1 MNLHE
6 YQAKRLLAEEGVP
19 VPRAIPAFSVR
30 EAVNQAREL
39 GGPAWVVKAQVHA
52 GGRGKA
58 GGVRMVESIAQVEKA
73 AQELLGKPLV
83 TAQTGPQGQHV
94 AALLIEEPSRI
105 ARELYL
111 ALMVDRG
118 QARITFLATQEGG
131 MDIEELAA
139 SRPESLHRVVVEP
152 STGFLPFQARQLGFQ
167 FGLDAS
173 QVQQLTRI
181 MQGMYRLAQRLDALM
196 VEINPLAITA
206 EGKLLALD
214 AKVVMDDNAL
224 YRHPESD
231 ELFDSTQQDGREITA
246 RQFGLNY
253 ISLEGNIG
261 CMVNGAGL
269 AMATMD
275 LIKLHG
281 GEPANFLDVGGGAA
295 ADKVTQAFKLILSD
309 TRVKAIL
316 VNIFGGITRCDLLAE
331 GIIQAAAEVGL
342 HLPVVVR
349 LEGTRKEEGMALLRE
364 SGLSLITA
372 DGLTDAAMKAVAA
385 AQG

>member
-19 VPRAIPAFSVR
+19 VPHAIPAFSVR

-39 GGPAWVVKAQVHA
+39 GGGAWVVKAQIHA
-52 GGRGKA
+52 GGRGKS
-58 GGVRMVESIAQVEKA
+58 GGVRVVDSIAQVEKA

-118 QARITFLATQEGG
+118 QARITFLAAQEGG
-131 MDIEELAA
+131 MDIEALAA
-139 SRPESLHRVVVEP
+139 SRPESLYRVVVEP
-152 STGFLPFQARQLGFQ
+152 ITGFLPFQARQLGFR
-167 FGLDAS
+167 FGLDAG
-173 QVQQLTRI
+173 QVQQFTRI

-196 VEINPLAITA
+196 VEINPLAITT

-275 LIKLHG
+275 LIQLHG

-309 TRVKAIL
+309 SRVKAIL

-331 GIIQAAAEVGL
+331 GIIQAAAEVGI

-349 LEGTRKEEGMALLRE
+349 LEGTKKEEGMALLRG

-372 DGLTDAAMKAVAA
+372 DGLADAAMKAVAA

>member
-58 GGVRMVESIAQVEKA
+58 GGVRVVHSIAEVEKA
-73 AQELLGKPLV
+73 AQELLGKRLV
-83 TAQTGPQGQHV
+83 TAQTGAQGQHV
-94 AALLIEEPSRI
+94 AALLIEEPSSI

-139 SRPESLHRVVVEP
+139 TRPEALKKLVVNP

-167 FGLDAS
+167 LGLDIS

-181 MQGMYRLAQRLDALM
+181 MQGMYRLAQKLDALM
-196 VEINPLAITA
+196 VEINPLAVTSD
-206 EGKLLALD
+206 GRLLALD
-214 AKVVMDDNAL
+214 AKLVMDDNAL

-275 LIKLHG
+275 MIKLHG

-331 GIIQAAAEVGL
+331 GIIQAAAEVGI

-364 SGLSLITA
+364 SGLSLISA
-372 DGLTDAAMKAVAA
+372 DGLTDAAVKAVAA

>member
-58 GGVRMVESIAQVEKA
+58 GGVRVVNNIAQVEKT

-83 TAQTGPQGQHV
+83 TVQTGPQGQHV
-94 AALLIEEPSRI
+94 AALLIEEPSQI

-118 QARITFLATQEGG
+118 QARITFLASQEGG

-139 SRPESLHRVVVEP
+139 SRPAALHRVVVEP
-152 STGFLPFQARQLGFQ
+152 RTGFLPFQARQLGFRL
-167 FGLDAS
+167 GLDAS

-196 VEINPLAITA
+196 VEINPLAITTD
-206 EGKLLALD
+206 GKLLALD

-309 TRVKAIL
+309 IRVKAIL
-316 VNIFGGITRCDLLAE
+316 VNIFGGITRCDLLAQ
-331 GIIQAAAEVGL
+331 GIIQAAAEVGI

-349 LEGTRKEEGMALLRE
+349 LEGTKKEEGMALLRD

>member
-139 SRPESLHRVVVEP
+139 SRPEALHRVVVEP

-206 EGKLLALD
+206 EGRLLALD

>member
-94 AALLIEEPSRI
+94 AALLIEQPSRI

-139 SRPESLHRVVVEP
+139 SRPEALHRVVVEP

-206 EGKLLALD
+206 EGRLLALD

>member
-94 AALLIEEPSRI
+94 AALLIEEPGRI

-139 SRPESLHRVVVEP
+139 SRPEALHRVVVEP

-206 EGKLLALD
+206 EGRLLALD

-309 TRVKAIL
+309 NRVKAIL

>member
-58 GGVRMVESIAQVEKA
+58 GGVRVVHSIAQVEKT

-83 TAQTGPQGQHV
+83 TVQTGPQGQHV
-94 AALLIEEPSRI
+94 AALLIEEPSQI

-139 SRPESLHRVVVEP
+139 SRPEALHRVVVEP
-152 STGFLPFQARQLGFQ
+152 RTGFLPFQARQLGFQ
-167 FGLDAS
+167 LGLDAS

-196 VEINPLAITA
+196 VEINPLAITID
-206 EGKLLALD
+206 GKLLALD

-309 TRVKAIL
+309 IRVKAIL
-316 VNIFGGITRCDLLAE
+316 VNIFGGITRCDLLAQ
-331 GIIQAAAEVGL
+331 GIIQAAAEVGI

-349 LEGTRKEEGMALLRE
+349 LEGTKKEEGMALLRD

>member
-6 YQAKRLLAEEGVP
+6 YQAKRLLAEEGIS

-58 GGVRMVESIAQVEKA
+58 GGVRVVHSIAGVEKA

-83 TAQTGPQGQHV
+83 TAQTGAQGQHV
-94 AALLIEEPSRI
+94 AALLIEEPSSI

-118 QARITFLATQEGG
+118 QARITFLATREGG

-139 SRPESLHRVVVEP
+139 TRPEALKKLVVNP
-152 STGFLPFQARQLGFQ
+152 STGFLPFQARQLGFE
-167 FGLDAS
+167 FGLDTS

-181 MQGMYRLAQRLDALM
+181 MQGMYRLAQKLDALM
-196 VEINPLAITA
+196 VEINPLAVTSD
-206 EGKLLALD
+206 GRLLALD
-214 AKVVMDDNAL
+214 AKLVMDDNAL

-275 LIKLHG
+275 MIKLHG

-331 GIIQAAAEVGL
+331 GIIQAAAEVGI

-364 SGLSLITA
+364 SGLSLISA
-372 DGLTDAAMKAVAA
+372 DGL
-385 AQG
+385 

>member
-58 GGVRMVESIAQVEKA
+58 GGVRMVDSIAQVEKA

-94 AALLIEEPSRI
+94 AALLIEEPGRI

-139 SRPESLHRVVVEP
+139 SRPEALHRVVVEP

-206 EGKLLALD
+206 EGRLLALD

-309 TRVKAIL
+309 NRVKAIL

>member
-58 GGVRMVESIAQVEKA
+58 GGVRVVNSIAQVEKA

-94 AALLIEEPSRI
+94 AALLIEEPSQV

-139 SRPESLHRVVVEP
+139 SRPEALHRVVVEP

-206 EGKLLALD
+206 EGRLLALD

>member
-139 SRPESLHRVVVEP
+139 SRPEALHRVVVEP

-196 VEINPLAITA
+196 VEINPLAITT

-309 TRVKAIL
+309 IRVKAIL

-385 AQG
+385 AQD

>member
-94 AALLIEEPSRI
+94 AALLIEEPGRI

-139 SRPESLHRVVVEP
+139 SRPEALHRVVVEP

-196 VEINPLAITA
+196 VEINPLAITTD
-206 EGKLLALD
+206 GKLLALD

-309 TRVKAIL
+309 NRVKAIL

>member
-19 VPRAIPAFSVR
+19 VPHAIPAFSVR

-39 GGPAWVVKAQVHA
+39 GGGAWVVKAQIHA
-52 GGRGKA
+52 GGRGKS
-58 GGVRMVESIAQVEKA
+58 GGVRMVDSIAQVEKA

-83 TAQTGPQGQHV
+83 TVQTGPQGQHV

-118 QARITFLATQEGG
+118 QARITFLAAQEGG
-131 MDIEELAA
+131 MDIEDLAA
-139 SRPESLHRVVVEP
+139 SRPEALYRVVVEP
-152 STGFLPFQARQLGFQ
+152 STGFLPFQARQLGFR
-167 FGLDAS
+167 FGLDAG
-173 QVQQLTRI
+173 QVQQFTRI

-196 VEINPLAITA
+196 VEINPLAITT

-275 LIKLHG
+275 LIQLHG

-309 TRVKAIL
+309 SRVKAIL

-331 GIIQAAAEVGL
+331 GIIQAAAEVGI

-349 LEGTRKEEGMALLRE
+349 LEGTKKEEGMALLRG

-372 DGLTDAAMKAVAA
+372 DGLADAAMKAVAA

>member
-19 VPRAIPAFSVR
+19 VPHAIPAFSVR

-39 GGPAWVVKAQVHA
+39 GGGAWVVKAQIHA
-52 GGRGKA
+52 GGRGKS
-58 GGVRMVESIAQVEKA
+58 GGVRVVDSIAQVEKA

-118 QARITFLATQEGG
+118 QARITFLAAQEGG
-131 MDIEELAA
+131 MDIEALAA
-139 SRPESLHRVVVEP
+139 SRPESLYRVVVEP
-152 STGFLPFQARQLGFQ
+152 STGFLPFQARQLGFR
-167 FGLDAS
+167 FGLDAG
-173 QVQQLTRI
+173 QVQQFTRI

-196 VEINPLAITA
+196 VEINPLAITT

-275 LIKLHG
+275 LIQLHG

-309 TRVKAIL
+309 SRVKAIL

-349 LEGTRKEEGMALLRE
+349 LEGTKKEEGMALLRG
-364 SGLSLITA
+364 SSLSLITA
-372 DGLTDAAMKAVAA
+372 DGLADAAMKAVAA

>member
-19 VPRAIPAFSVR
+19 VPHAIPAFSVR

-39 GGPAWVVKAQVHA
+39 GGGAWVVKAQIHA
-52 GGRGKA
+52 GGRGKS
-58 GGVRMVESIAQVEKA
+58 GGVRVVDSIAQVEKA

-118 QARITFLATQEGG
+118 QARITFLAAQEGG
-131 MDIEELAA
+131 MDIEDLAA
-139 SRPESLHRVVVEP
+139 SRPEALYRVVVEP
-152 STGFLPFQARQLGFQ
+152 STGFLPFQARQLGFR
-167 FGLDAS
+167 FGLDAG
-173 QVQQLTRI
+173 QVQQFTRI

-196 VEINPLAITA
+196 VEINPLAITT

-275 LIKLHG
+275 LIQLHG
-281 GEPANFLDVGGGAA
+281 GEPANFLDVGGRAA

-309 TRVKAIL
+309 SRVKAIL

-331 GIIQAAAEVGL
+331 GIIQAAAEVGI

-349 LEGTRKEEGMALLRE
+349 LEGTKKEEGMALLRG

-372 DGLTDAAMKAVAA
+372 DGLADAAMKAVAA

>member
-58 GGVRMVESIAQVEKA
+58 GGVRMVDSIAQVEKA

-118 QARITFLATQEGG
+118 QARITFLATREGG
-131 MDIEELAA
+131 VDIEELAA
-139 SRPESLHRVVVEP
+139 SRPEALHRVVVEP

-167 FGLDAS
+167 FGLDAG

-206 EGKLLALD
+206 EGRLLALD
-214 AKVVMDDNAL
+214 AKVVMDENAL

-295 ADKVTQAFKLILSD
+295 ADKVNQAFKLILSD

>member
-19 VPRAIPAFSVR
+19 VPHAIPAFSVR

-39 GGPAWVVKAQVHA
+39 GGGAWVVKAQIHA
-52 GGRGKA
+52 GGRGKS
-58 GGVRMVESIAQVEKA
+58 GGVRMVDSIAQVEKA

-83 TAQTGPQGQHV
+83 TVQTGPQGQHV

-118 QARITFLATQEGG
+118 QARITFLAAQEGG
-131 MDIEELAA
+131 MDIEALAA
-139 SRPESLHRVVVEP
+139 SRPEALYRVVVEP
-152 STGFLPFQARQLGFQ
+152 STGFLPFQARQLGFR
-167 FGLDAS
+167 FGLDAG
-173 QVQQLTRI
+173 QVQQFTRI

-196 VEINPLAITA
+196 VEINPLAITT

-275 LIKLHG
+275 LIQLHG

-309 TRVKAIL
+309 SRVKAIL

-331 GIIQAAAEVGL
+331 GIIQAAAEVGI

-349 LEGTRKEEGMALLRE
+349 LEGTKKEEGMALLRG

-372 DGLTDAAMKAVAA
+372 DGLADAAMKAVAA

>member
-6 YQAKRLLAEEGVP
+6 YQAKRLLAEEGIP

-58 GGVRMVESIAQVEKA
+58 GGVRVVHSIAGVEKA

-83 TAQTGPQGQHV
+83 TAQTGAQGQHV
-94 AALLIEEPSRI
+94 AALLIEEPSSI

-118 QARITFLATQEGG
+118 QARITFLATREGG

-139 SRPESLHRVVVEP
+139 TRPEALKKLVVNP
-152 STGFLPFQARQLGFQ
+152 STGFLPFQARQLGFE
-167 FGLDAS
+167 FGLDTS
-173 QVQQLTRI
+173 QVHQLTRI
-181 MQGMYRLAQRLDALM
+181 MQGMYRLAQKLDALM
-196 VEINPLAITA
+196 VEINPLAVTSD
-206 EGKLLALD
+206 GRLLALD
-214 AKVVMDDNAL
+214 AKLVMDDNAL

-231 ELFDSTQQDGREITA
+231 ELFDSTQQDSREITA

-253 ISLEGNIG
+253 ISLEWNIG

-275 LIKLHG
+275 MIKLHG

-331 GIIQAAAEVGL
+331 GIIQAAAEVGI

-364 SGLSLITA
+364 SGLSLISA
-372 DGLTDAAMKAVAA
+372 DGLTDAAVKAVAA

>member
-131 MDIEELAA
+131 MDIEKLAA
-139 SRPESLHRVVVEP
+139 SRPEALHRVVVEP

>member
-6 YQAKRLLAEEGVP
+6 YQAKRLLAEEGIP

-58 GGVRMVESIAQVEKA
+58 GGVRVVHSIAGVEKA

-83 TAQTGPQGQHV
+83 TAQTGAQGQHV
-94 AALLIEEPSRI
+94 AALLIEEPSSI

-118 QARITFLATQEGG
+118 QARITFLATREGG

-139 SRPESLHRVVVEP
+139 TRPEALKKLVVNP
-152 STGFLPFQARQLGFQ
+152 STGFLPFQARQLGFE
-167 FGLDAS
+167 FGLDTS

-181 MQGMYRLAQRLDALM
+181 MQGMYRLAQKLDALM
-196 VEINPLAITA
+196 VEINPLAVTSD
-206 EGKLLALD
+206 GRLLALD
-214 AKVVMDDNAL
+214 AKLVMDDNAL

-231 ELFDSTQQDGREITA
+231 ELFDSTQQDSREITA

-275 LIKLHG
+275 MIKLHG

-309 TRVKAIL
+309 IRVKAIL

-331 GIIQAAAEVGL
+331 GIIQAAAEVGI

-364 SGLSLITA
+364 SGLSLISA
-372 DGLTDAAMKAVAA
+372 DGLTDAAVKAVAA

>member
-94 AALLIEEPSRI
+94 AALLIEEPGRI

-139 SRPESLHRVVVEP
+139 SRPEALHRVVVEP

-206 EGKLLALD
+206 EGRLLALD

>member
-58 GGVRMVESIAQVEKA
+58 GGVRMVDSIAQVEKA

-139 SRPESLHRVVVEP
+139 SRPEALHRVVVEP

-206 EGKLLALD
+206 EGRLLALD

>member
-58 GGVRMVESIAQVEKA
+58 GGVRVVHSIAGVEKA

-83 TAQTGPQGQHV
+83 TAQTGAQGQHV
-94 AALLIEEPSRI
+94 AALLIEEPSSI

-118 QARITFLATQEGG
+118 QARITFLATREGG
-131 MDIEELAA
+131 MDIEELAVT
-139 SRPESLHRVVVEP
+139 RPDALKKLVVNP
-152 STGFLPFQARQLGFQ
+152 STGFLPFQARQLGFE
-167 FGLDAS
+167 FGLDTS

-181 MQGMYRLAQRLDALM
+181 MQGMYRLAQKLDALM
-196 VEINPLAITA
+196 VEINPLAVTSD
-206 EGKLLALD
+206 GRLLALD
-214 AKVVMDDNAL
+214 AKLVMDDNAL

-231 ELFDSTQQDGREITA
+231 ELFDSTQQDSREITA

-275 LIKLHG
+275 MIKLHG

-331 GIIQAAAEVGL
+331 GIIQAAAEVGI

-364 SGLSLITA
+364 SGLSLISA
-372 DGLTDAAMKAVAA
+372 DGLTDAAVKAVAA

>member
-58 GGVRMVESIAQVEKA
+58 GGVRMVDSIAQVEKA

-118 QARITFLATQEGG
+118 QARITFLATREGG
-131 MDIEELAA
+131 VDIEELAA
-139 SRPESLHRVVVEP
+139 SRPEALHRVVVEP

-206 EGKLLALD
+206 EGRLLALD

-295 ADKVTQAFKLILSD
+295 ADKVNQAFKLILSD
-309 TRVKAIL
+309 SRVKAIL

>member
-19 VPRAIPAFSVR
+19 VPHAIPAFSVR

-39 GGPAWVVKAQVHA
+39 GGGAWVVKAQIHA
-52 GGRGKA
+52 GGRGKS
-58 GGVRMVESIAQVEKA
+58 GGVRVVDSIAQVEKA

-118 QARITFLATQEGG
+118 QARITFLAAQEGG
-131 MDIEELAA
+131 MDIEDLAA
-139 SRPESLHRVVVEP
+139 SRPEALYRVVVEP
-152 STGFLPFQARQLGFQ
+152 STGFLPFQARQLGFR
-167 FGLDAS
+167 FGLDAG
-173 QVQQLTRI
+173 QVQQFTRI

-196 VEINPLAITA
+196 VEINPLAITT

-275 LIKLHG
+275 LIQLHG

-309 TRVKAIL
+309 SRVKAIL

-331 GIIQAAAEVGL
+331 GIIQAAAEVGI

-349 LEGTRKEEGMALLRE
+349 LEGTKKEEGMALLRG

-372 DGLTDAAMKAVAA
+372 DGLADAAMKAVAA

>member
-6 YQAKRLLAEEGVP
+6 YQAKRLLAEEGIS

-58 GGVRMVESIAQVEKA
+58 GGVRVVHSIAGVEKA

-83 TAQTGPQGQHV
+83 TAQTGAQGQHV
-94 AALLIEEPSRI
+94 AALLIEEPSSI

-118 QARITFLATQEGG
+118 QARITFLATREGG

-139 SRPESLHRVVVEP
+139 TRPEALKKLVVNP
-152 STGFLPFQARQLGFQ
+152 STGFLPFQARQLGFEL
-167 FGLDAS
+167 GLDTS

-181 MQGMYRLAQRLDALM
+181 MQGMYRLAQKLDALM
-196 VEINPLAITA
+196 VEINPLAVTSD
-206 EGKLLALD
+206 GRLLALD
-214 AKVVMDDNAL
+214 AKLVMDDNAL

-275 LIKLHG
+275 MIKLHG

-331 GIIQAAAEVGL
+331 GIIQAAAEVGI

-364 SGLSLITA
+364 SGLSLISA
-372 DGLTDAAMKAVAA
+372 DGLTDAAVKAVAA

>member
-58 GGVRMVESIAQVEKA
+58 GGVRMVDSIAQVEKA

-118 QARITFLATQEGG
+118 QARITFLATREGG
-131 MDIEELAA
+131 VDIEELAV
-139 SRPESLHRVVVEP
+139 SRPEALHRVVVEP

-167 FGLDAS
+167 FGLDAG

-206 EGKLLALD
+206 EGRLLALD

-295 ADKVTQAFKLILSD
+295 ADKVNQAFKLILSD

>member
-139 SRPESLHRVVVEP
+139 SRPEALHRVVVEP

-206 EGKLLALD
+206 EGRLLALD

-309 TRVKAIL
+309 SRVKAIL

>member
-6 YQAKRLLAEEGVP
+6 YQAKRLLAEEGIP

-58 GGVRMVESIAQVEKA
+58 GGVRVVHSIAGVEKT

-83 TAQTGPQGQHV
+83 TAQTGAQGQHV
-94 AALLIEEPSRI
+94 AALLIEEPSSI

-111 ALMVDRG
+111 ALMVDRA
-118 QARITFLATQEGG
+118 QARITFLATREGG

-139 SRPESLHRVVVEP
+139 TRPEALKKLVVNP
-152 STGFLPFQARQLGFQ
+152 STGFLPFQARQLGFE
-167 FGLDAS
+167 FGLDTS

-181 MQGMYRLAQRLDALM
+181 MQGMYRLAQKLDALM
-196 VEINPLAITA
+196 VEINPLAVTSD
-206 EGKLLALD
+206 GRLLALD
-214 AKVVMDDNAL
+214 VKLVMDDNAL

-231 ELFDSTQQDGREITA
+231 ELFDSTQQDGREIVA

-275 LIKLHG
+275 MIKLHG

-331 GIIQAAAEVGL
+331 GIIQAAAEVGI

-364 SGLSLITA
+364 SGLSLISA
-372 DGLTDAAMKAVAA
+372 DGLTDAAVKAVAA

>member
-19 VPRAIPAFSVR
+19 VPRAIPAFSVK

-58 GGVRMVESIAQVEKA
+58 GGVRVVHSIAEVEKT
-73 AQELLGKPLV
+73 AQELLGKRLV
-83 TAQTGPQGQHV
+83 TAQTGSQGQHV
-94 AALLIEEPSRI
+94 AALLIEEPSSI

-111 ALMVDRG
+111 ALLVDRG
-118 QARITFLATQEGG
+118 QARMTFLATREGG

-139 SRPESLHRVVVEP
+139 TRPEALIKLVVDP
-152 STGFLPFQARQLGFQ
+152 RSGFLPFQARQLGFQ

-181 MQGMYRLAQRLDALM
+181 MQGMYRLALKLDALM
-196 VEINPLAITA
+196 VEINPLVVTSD
-206 EGKLLALD
+206 GRLLALD
-214 AKVVMDDNAL
+214 AKLVMDDNAL

-253 ISLEGNIG
+253 ISLDGNIG

-275 LIKLHG
+275 MIKLHG

-331 GIIQAAAEVGL
+331 GIIQAAAEVGI

-349 LEGTRKEEGMALLRE
+349 LEGTRKEEGMALLQE

-372 DGLTDAAMKAVAA
+372 DGLTDAAVKAVAA